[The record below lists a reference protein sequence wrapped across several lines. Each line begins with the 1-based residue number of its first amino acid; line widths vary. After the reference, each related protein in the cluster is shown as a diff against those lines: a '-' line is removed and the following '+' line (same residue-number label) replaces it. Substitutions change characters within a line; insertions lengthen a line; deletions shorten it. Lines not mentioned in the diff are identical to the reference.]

1 MSIKTGR
8 KHNRRRIR
16 LVAVV
21 GLSMIAAAVSV
32 VQGFQRSQVYAREN
46 QAFQGI
52 GRIVK
57 EHNTQEDP
65 FVILDIV
72 PGQADVAWSDREG
85 SLHNYELSLATI
97 GYLVSG
103 QTPIEQDLL
112 RIFGQD
118 VPLFYDY
125 EERLS
130 LAQEVM
136 APAWQPTDLQ
146 ETEYLKLGYEET
158 YENVSDPAGEGWHKL
173 YDSAPVTLPGEEHL
187 YTTQNPGDGETK
199 SYRIVFGV
207 SKDTRAGY
215 RVVDSKEAG
224 AVSVSTSMYRL
235 ENGCYVYSGRL
246 MDLKP
251 AENGAEYDYREKQVD
266 PEEPSVYL
274 NPSKQTEGE
283 ENQSQGPE
291 KSEEEDKDKTDQ
303 KDDAA
308 EEKDSGEEEESD
320 EGEDTGKGEDTGEN
334 EDNSGEDTGK
344 DEESGEGKDA
354 GENEDNGEEDTKKDE
369 DIGEGENAGEKEDKS
384 EGEDTSADSTQTNK
398 DSNTDTGQMDEN
410 GNTGTAQGRTGN
422 ADSEWKRYAA
432 QTPEN
437 GNNYYALRFEYVEL
451 TENDPPETL
460 YQIESAFELGDNEGN
475 IIPWDQYYRTDADG
489 GITAETIGT
498 QNTSVYIRCATEN
511 DWLRKYVFSTLQNG
525 DNENYQDFAVKV
537 VVKKAGEVSVQ
548 DVNEA
553 DLVYLE
559 DGAGEF
565 LNPSPANGTII
576 TKHYIDGQLLGD
588 ITKEAAYQLLYRAVA
603 DSLAVIVDSDILDVA
618 QFKELRYGQ
627 LAKAFAKKD
636 LAAYFYED
644 MDSNAEN
651 LFLNLDKDLCT
662 DNCYHYVNQNVY
674 MMRGTLAADDFMKE
688 FSEQEKEAGFE
699 AVRTAIAMESMT
711 LPGEDSLSGVISRAK
726 AIQYILNYAVGM
738 TGAFRDIRVL
748 ELQPTTNKTADLRFE
763 YSADGMSVHLVF
775 EREDQKRPGVQLL
788 DARTGEDTASCQREV
803 TLKSVAELNCER
815 EDLNE
820 IYNMVFI
827 GLDGQRL
834 YKDEKGNTRYNNT
847 DLNGLVYHSGDRAAG
862 LDETYD
868 YNDLSEQGR
877 ESLLSYLR
885 AGYPVV
891 VEDDFFKDRTAKD
904 AAVDDINDSL
914 VGKDTRMYDF
924 LRTVIND
931 SSLREKNNLYTVSD
945 VRGNAYFCAQLNTR
959 HLRIGYAEQVDMV
972 QTLKPEDNGDDIGT
986 IPYKLT
992 DSYGEGYPGEVSL
1005 RLYIDW
1011 DGDGFF
1017 QEKELV
1023 PPDNYIDEN
1032 STIYVRT
1039 EGIGEGVLG
1048 WKLEAVD
1055 TGNVY
1060 RRSAMQGYFRCTGE
1074 TAQIRVLQITGDDAL
1089 AKEQNLEKMYS
1100 GPNNLLLGAVLRE
1113 AQEIQNAEYVIRT
1126 LSAGQVQTKLETEP
1140 GFLRQWD
1147 ILLLGMGGP
1156 DDLGGLV
1163 DAVNAYAA
1171 EGRAVLVLSSGAS
1184 GNRMGLDG
1192 ALLGQSDARTYTAIG
1207 EASSELYRYQGLSDN
1222 LFGEVPQLEANMLNA
1237 GPISYY
1243 PFTLKRDF
1251 NLGGSNRAGQYLLNP
1266 DADFHADGS
1275 RSIPCTTVW
1284 YTLGSSSGENS
1295 DSAYSLSEKDGR
1307 NNYLVYSKGNIVY
1320 LGIGSYPYMKDSLGE
1335 PSQDTPGL
1343 EECHLFV
1350 NALMAAYQAG
1360 MHNPRVS
1367 IVAGFAA
1374 ESAEIESITI
1384 PFDQDAKEMGD
1395 EQQGIMDEY
1404 TDVYFRC
1411 CDNNLALVKTSDIRF
1426 YYEDPDGA
1434 AVLDTSHGPVKVT
1447 EFTSQ
1452 IFRVQDNQLTEVA
1465 GTELKEGEI
1474 YRIKAPVT
1482 VLRQQGEM
1490 DTADIYIVLSTSF
1503 EKNGTVYEL
1512 MGIDRVSLNRARLFP
1527 LE

>member
-8 KHNRRRIR
+8 KQHNRKRIR

-21 GLSMIAAAVSV
+21 GLSVIAAVVSV

-72 PGQADVAWSDREG
+72 PGQAEVAWSDRKG
-85 SLHNYELSLATI
+85 SLHNYEFSLATM

-103 QTPIEQDLL
+103 QTPIEEDLL

-125 EERLS
+125 KERLS

-136 APAWQPTDLQ
+136 APALQPTGPQ
-146 ETEYLKLGYEET
+146 ETEYLKIGYEET
-158 YENVSDPAGEGWHKL
+158 YESVPDAAGEGWHKL

-187 YTTQNPGDGETK
+187 YTIQNPGDGDAK

-207 SKDTRAGY
+207 SKDARAGY
-215 RVVDSKEAG
+215 RVVDSREAG
-224 AVSVSTSMYRL
+224 SVSVSTSMYRL

-251 AENGAEYDYREKQVD
+251 AENGTEYDYREEQVD
-266 PEEPSVYL
+266 PEDPSVYL
-274 NPSKQTEGE
+274 NPSKQTKGE
-283 ENQSQGPE
+283 ENQSQEPE
-291 KSEEEDKDKTDQ
+291 KSEEEDRDKTDQ
-303 KDDAA
+303 KEDA
-308 EEKDSGEEEESD
+308 EKDTGKDEESD
-320 EGEDTGKGEDTGEN
+320 EGEDTGKDKDTGEGEDTREN
-334 EDNSGEDTGK
+334 ENDSGEDAQK
-344 DEESGEGKDA
+344 DEDTGEGKDA
-354 GENEDNGEEDTKKDE
+354 GE
-369 DIGEGENAGEKEDKS
+369 KEDKG
-384 EGEDTSADSTQTNK
+384 EGEDTNADSTQTNK
-398 DSNTDTGQMDEN
+398 DSNTDTEQMDEN
-410 GNTGTAQGRTGN
+410 SNAGTAQGSTGN
-422 ADSEWKRYAA
+422 VDSEWKRYAA
-432 QTPEN
+432 QTPEK
-437 GNNYYALRFEYVEL
+437 GSNYYALRFEYVEL
-451 TENDPPETL
+451 TEDDPPETL
-460 YQIESAFELGDNEGN
+460 YQIESAFEIGDNEGN
-475 IIPWDQYYRTDADG
+475 IIPWDQYYRTDAAG
-489 GITAETIGT
+489 GIIAETIGA
-498 QNTSVYIRCATEN
+498 QNTPVYIRCAKEN

-525 DNENYQDFAVKV
+525 DNENCQDFAVKV

-565 LNPSPANGTII
+565 LNPSPANGTVI
-576 TKHYIDGQLLGD
+576 TRHYIDGQLLGD
-588 ITKEAAYQLLYRAVA
+588 ITQEAAYQLLYRAVA
-603 DSLAVIVDSDILDVA
+603 DSLAVIVDSDILDMD
-618 QFKELRYGQ
+618 QFKELHYGQ
-627 LAKAFAKKD
+627 LARVFAKKD

-644 MDSNAEN
+644 MDSDAEN

-662 DNCYHYVNQNVY
+662 DNNYHYVNQNVY
-674 MMRGTLAADDFMKE
+674 MMRGTLAADDFMKD

-699 AVRTAIAMESMT
+699 AVRTAISMESMT

-726 AIQYILNYAVGM
+726 AIQYILNYASGM
-738 TGAFRDIRVL
+738 TGTFRDIRVL

-763 YSADGMSVHLVF
+763 YSSDGKSVHLVF
-775 EREDQKRPGVQLL
+775 DREDQKKPGVQLL
-788 DARTGEDTASCQREV
+788 STRTGEDTASCQREV
-803 TLKSVAELNCER
+803 TLKSVAEFNCER
-815 EDLNE
+815 EELNE
-820 IYNMVFI
+820 SYNMVFI

-834 YKDEKGNTRYNNT
+834 YKDEKGNPKYNNT
-847 DLNGLVYHSGDRAAG
+847 ELNGLVYHSGDRAAG

-868 YNDLSEQGR
+868 YSDLSEQGK

-891 VEDDFFKDRTAKD
+891 VEDAFFRDRTAKD
-904 AAVDDINDSL
+904 VTVDDINDKV
-914 VGKDTRMYDF
+914 VGKDTRMYDL

-931 SSLREKNNLYTVSD
+931 GSLRERHNLYTVSD
-945 VRGNAYFCAQLNTR
+945 VRGNAYFYAQLNVR
-959 HLRIGYAEQVDMV
+959 HLRIEYAEPIDMV
-972 QTLKPEDNGDDIGT
+972 QTLKPEEGGGDTGT

-992 DSYGEGYPGEVSL
+992 DSYGEEYPGEVRL
-1005 RLYIDW
+1005 RFYIDW
-1011 DGDGFF
+1011 DGDGVF

-1023 PPDNYIDEN
+1023 PSDKYTDEN
-1032 STIYVRT
+1032 RIIHVRM
-1039 EGIGEGVLG
+1039 EGLGEGVLG

-1055 TGNVY
+1055 TGNEQ
-1060 RRSAMQGYFRCTGE
+1060 RRSSIQGYFRCGGE
-1074 TAQIRVLQITGDDAL
+1074 TAQIRVLQITGDGVL
-1089 AKEQNLEKMYS
+1089 SEEQNLEKMCS
-1100 GPNNLLLGAVLRE
+1100 GKNNLLLGDALRE
-1113 AQEIQNAEYVIRT
+1113 AEEIQNVEYVIRT
-1126 LSAGQVQTKLETEP
+1126 LSAGQVQKKLETEP

-1147 ILLLGMGGP
+1147 VLLLGMGNP
-1156 DDLGGLV
+1156 DDLGGLA

-1171 EGRAVLVLSSGAS
+1171 EGRAVLVLPSGAR

-1207 EASSELYRYQGLSDN
+1207 EESSELYRYQGLSDN
-1222 LFGEVPQLEANMLNA
+1222 LFGDVPQLEANMLNE
-1237 GPISYY
+1237 GLICYY
-1243 PFTLKRDF
+1243 PFTLKKDF
-1251 NLGGSNRAGQYLLNP
+1251 ALSESNRAGQYLMNP
-1266 DADFHADGS
+1266 DADFQTDGS
-1275 RSIPCTTVW
+1275 RNTPCTTVW
-1284 YTLGSSSGENS
+1284 YTLGSSLGENR
-1295 DSAYSLSEKDGR
+1295 DSAYSISEKDGR

-1320 LGIGSYPYMKDSLGE
+1320 LGIGSYPYTKDSSGE

-1350 NALMAAYQAG
+1350 NALMTAYYAG
-1360 MHNPRVS
+1360 VHNPEVS

-1374 ESAEIESITI
+1374 DNAEIESITI
-1384 PFDQDAKEMGD
+1384 PFDQDAKELGD
-1395 EQQGIMDEY
+1395 EQQGIMEEY
-1404 TDVYFRC
+1404 ADVYFCYR
-1411 CDNNLALVKTSDIRF
+1411 DSNMALLRMSGFHF
-1426 YYEDPDGA
+1426 YYEDPDGE
-1434 AVLDTSHGPVKVT
+1434 AVLETSYGPVKVT

-1452 IFRVQDNQLTEVA
+1452 IFKVQDNQLTEVA

-1474 YRIKAPVT
+1474 YRIKAPVA

-1490 DTADIYIVLSTSF
+1490 DTADIYIVLHTSF
-1503 EKNGTVYEL
+1503 EKNGTGYEM
-1512 MGIDRVSLNRARLFP
+1512 MGLDRVSLNRATLFP